1 VARRKPPVADPD
13 ALQQRISDLEALLVS
28 PGWAVVCAE
37 ATTRYG
43 ARVFAETVVTLLRAG
58 SAQQIGEKAIGLIAA
73 REAAVDILSIPE
85 RAVEEYKRKLATQHG
100 PEPDAPSPLGPRV
113 EYSQ

>member
-1 VARRKPPVADPD
+1 MARRNPPVADPD
-13 ALQQRISDLEALLVS
+13 ALQQRVSDLEALIVS

-37 ATTRYG
+37 ATARYG

-58 SAQQIGEKAIGLIAA
+58 SAQQIGEKAIALIAA

-85 RAVEEYKRKLATQHG
+85 RAIEDYKRKLATQQG
-100 PEPDAPSPLGPRV
+100 EGRDPDHPLGPNV
-113 EYSQ
+113 EISQ